1 MKTRLP
7 SRRRA
12 LRACLLLGAGLAP
25 LALIGAAF
33 NVARAADLPLR
44 EAGALKVAVYNELA
58 PFSDKGQGIDAD
70 MGAALAAKLGLRLTL
85 LPFNAGDDLGDG
97 MSGDLR
103 NMVWKGH
110 YLGYGPAD
118 VMLHVPVDRMLMN
131 ANPQVTIFAPY
142 HVETVR
148 LVRSARSIPQFDGVD
163 ALAGKRIGV
172 EKVSIAGM
180 VMLGEGGGRFREQV
194 HIYPSAIEALQALKA
209 GGLDA
214 VLATRSE
221 IESVMRGDPAFPLQ
235 EVPFERLPRGGWA
248 IGMAVR
254 KDNVELARRLQAA
267 LNDMAASGELRT
279 IFAKHGVQ
287 VVKP

>member
-1 MKTRLP
+1 MTDLLP
-7 SRRRA
+7 SRRRM
-12 LRACLLLGAGLAP
+12 LRACVLLGAGGAAP
-25 LALIGAAF
+25 LLYAAGP
-33 NVARAADLPLR
+33 AD
-44 EAGALKVAVYNELA
+44 GGTLKIAVYNELA

-70 MGAALAAKLGLRLTL
+70 LGAALAAQLGLKPAL
-85 LPFNAGDDLGDG
+85 LPFNAGDDLND
-97 MSGDLR
+97 DLR

-131 ANPQVTIFAPY
+131 ANPQVEIFAPY

-148 LVRSARSIPQFDGVD
+148 LVRSAQAIPVFDGID

-180 VMLGEGGGRFREQV
+180 VMLGEQNGRFREQV
-194 HIYPSAIEALQALKA
+194 HIYPTAAEALRRLKA
-209 GGLDA
+209 GELDA

-221 IESVMRGDPAFPLQ
+221 IESVLRGDPTFPVEEVAFEL
-235 EVPFERLPRGGWA
+235 LPRAGWA

-254 KDNVELARRLQAA
+254 KDRTDLARRLQAA
-267 LNDMAASGELRT
+267 LNALRASGELRAL
-279 IFAKHGVQ
+279 FATYGVQ
-287 VVKP
+287 VVAA